1 MYEKQIEV
9 AGHQVTVRE
18 LTVKDHR
25 IWLMDITTRA
35 KDERLEIDLYSVDRD
50 LFDDMPLSD
59 LPRFTDL
66 TPEQIDAM
74 RPSDLRQVIAAV
86 KEVNPDF
93 FAMWGRMRSSAQV
106 VIESIGKSFPGL
118 SAPPA
123 PSLSTDTTMSGPTR

>member
-1 MYEKQIEV
+1 MYERRIQV
-9 AGHQVTVRE
+9 AGQDVTVRE

-25 IWLMDITTRA
+25 AWLMDITTRA
-35 KDERLEIDLYSVDRD
+35 KDESLEVDLYSVDRD
-50 LFDDMPLSD
+50 LFEDMPLSD

-66 TPEQIDAM
+66 TPEQIEAM

-93 FAMWGRMRSSAQV
+93 FSMRGRMQTSAQSL
-106 VIESIGKSFPGL
+106 IESIGKSFPGL

-123 PSLSTDTTMSGPTR
+123 PSSSTDTTMSGPTR